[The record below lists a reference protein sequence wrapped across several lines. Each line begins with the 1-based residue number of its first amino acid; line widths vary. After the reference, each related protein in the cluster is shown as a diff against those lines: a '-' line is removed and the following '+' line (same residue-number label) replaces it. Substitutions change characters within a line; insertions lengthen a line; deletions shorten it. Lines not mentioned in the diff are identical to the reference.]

1 MIHQYDLDIPSLGTP
16 LFESPLNELMQ
27 KQGTAA
33 RFVTDDRAYFHT
45 RQSDIRRYLDQAEVP
60 PMADLAG
67 PRHKIYFNPAET
79 RCAIVTCGGLCP
91 GINDVIRAIVMT
103 LTPRYGVKSI
113 LGILQGFRGFIP
125 EYGLHALDLTPE
137 RVSQIYQRGGSI
149 LSMSRGSQNKDA
161 IVDFLETR
169 NIQVLFIIGGDGTM
183 KGALEISERAR
194 KRNLKISVVGIPK
207 TIDNDILYIDKSF
220 GFQTAFSEAV
230 KAIAIAHNE
239 SRSAP
244 NGIGLVKIMGRHSG
258 FIACY
263 AALAQSDV
271 NFVLIPEVPFDLE
284 GDNGFLEHLRR
295 RLEKR
300 QHAVVLVAE
309 GAGQNL
315 FEPETLGADASGNQK
330 FQDIGLLLQRKIKAH
345 FQNAGMEI
353 NLKYID
359 PSYMVRGVPASSQD
373 SYFCL
378 RLAQNAV
385 HGAMAGFTEFVVARR
400 NNQYV
405 YLPMK
410 LICSGRRVVDT
421 SSELWTSVL
430 ESTGQPSD
438 MTRTPISGEERSA
451 LP

>member
-1 MIHQYDLDIPSLGTP
+1 MIQQQDLIIPNLGVP
-16 LFESPLNELMQ
+16 QFDSPLDELMQ

-33 RFVTDDRAYFHT
+33 RFVSGDRAYFYT
-45 RQSDIRRYLDQAEVP
+45 RLSEIRHYQQRGEEP

-67 PRHKIYFNPAET
+67 PRQKIYFNPAET

-91 GINDVIRAIVMT
+91 GINDVIRSIVLT
-103 LTPRYGVKSI
+103 LQPRYGVKTI
-113 LGILQGFRGFIP
+113 LGIPQGFRGFIP
-125 EYGLHALDLTPE
+125 EYGLKVMDLTPE

-149 LSMSRGSQNKDA
+149 LSMSRGGQDTERM
-161 IVDFLETR
+161 VDFLETH

-183 KGALEISERAR
+183 KGALQLSECAR
-194 KRNLKISVVGIPK
+194 KRNLKISFVGIPK
-207 TIDNDILYIDKSF
+207 TIDNDILHIDKSF

-239 SRSAP
+239 SRSTP

-284 GDNGFLEHLRR
+284 GENGFLENLRR

-300 QHAVVLVAE
+300 QHAVILVAE
-309 GAGQNL
+309 GAGQHL
-315 FEPETLGADASGNQK
+315 FDQEAASADASGNLIFK
-330 FQDIGLLLQRKIKAH
+330 DIGLLLQRKIKEH
-345 FQNAGMEI
+345 FQRAGMEI

-378 RLAQNAV
+378 RLAHNAV
-385 HGAMAGFTEFVVARR
+385 HGAMAGLTEFVVARR

-410 LICSGRRVVDT
+410 LICSGRRYVDT
-421 SSELWTSVL
+421 ASELWTSVL
-430 ESTGQPSD
+430 EATGQPSD
-438 MTRTPISGEERSA
+438 MTKGAVYSGRDGG
-451 LP
+451 

>member
-1 MIHQYDLDIPSLGTP
+1 MIFQKDLQIPSLG
-16 LFESPLNELMQ
+16 ESIYDSPLEELMQ

-33 RFVTDDRAYFHT
+33 RFMGDDKTFFYMRH
-45 RQSDIRRYLDQAEVP
+45 SEIRRYLEQGEAP

-67 PRHKIYFNPAET
+67 PRNKIYFNPSET

-103 LTPRYGVKSI
+103 LTPRYGVKHI
-113 LGILQGFRGFIP
+113 LGIPQGFRGFIP
-125 EYGLHALDLTPE
+125 GYGLPALDLTPE

-149 LSMSRGSQNKDA
+149 LSMSRGGQDKDA
-161 IVDFLETR
+161 IVDYLETR
-169 NIQVLFIIGGDGTM
+169 NIQILFVIGGDGTM

-263 AALAQSDV
+263 ASLAQSDV
-271 NFVLIPEVPFDLE
+271 NFVLIPEVPFELE
-284 GDNGFLEHLRR
+284 GSNGLLEHLRR

-300 QHAVVLVAE
+300 QHAVILVAE
-309 GAGQNL
+309 GAGQEL
-315 FEPETLGADASGNQK
+315 FDQDTLGSDASGNQRFK
-330 FQDIGLLLQRKIKAH
+330 DIGLLLQQKIKAH
-345 FQNAGMEI
+345 FQKSGTEI

-359 PSYMVRGVPASSQD
+359 PSYMVRGVPASAQD

-410 LICSGRRVVDT
+410 LICSGRRCVDT
-421 SSELWTSVL
+421 ASELWTSVL

-438 MTRTPISGEERSA
+438 MTQKA
-451 LP
+451 LSSPGTVPGN